1 MGNIVNRS
9 DSDEVDSINHML
21 WGSLAGTAIFL
32 ILVCVYYFCRPEIDR
47 VLKDGVSS
55 LWARADQSEEDP
67 SRIKIID
74 SAPSKNNEQQIEINP
89 AQDLEADDGG
99 ESRFEDV
106 SSRFGKPRSEKENPL
121 SE

>member
-47 VLKDGVSS
+47 VFKDGVSS
-55 LWARADQSEEDP
+55 LWARADQSQEDP

-74 SAPSKNNEQQIEINP
+74 SAPSKNNEQQLEINP
-89 AQDLEADDGG
+89 AQDLEADDGRD
-99 ESRFEDV
+99 SRSEDV
-106 SSRFGKPRSEKENPL
+106 SSRFGRPRSGK
-121 SE
+121 